1 MVKYAVWLEI
11 DKGEFD
17 YVRTTNE
24 GSNSWTITSPIKT
37 FNTKE
42 EAQQESN
49 KWNTGK
55 VVEYEEKRL

>member
-11 DKGEFD
+11 DKGEWD
-17 YVRTTNE
+17 YVRTLNE
-24 GSNSWTITSPIKT
+24 GNNSWSETSPIKT

>member
-11 DKGEFD
+11 DKGEWD
-17 YVRTTNE
+17 YIRITN
-24 GSNSWTITSPIKT
+24 GNSWTITSPIKT

>member
-24 GSNSWTITSPIKT
+24 GSNSWTETSPIKI